1 MNRAT
6 ITGRLTRDV
15 EVRKTQSGL
24 SVASFTVAV
33 DDDTGKDKPPFFIN
47 CVVWRQGAEFLGQ
60 YARKGDMVGV
70 DGKITT
76 RSYENQNGQKVNLT
90 EVTADKVEILAHK
103 GQNQRND
110 NFSAPQ
116 QNRSQTDWNRSQM
129 RQQPNNNQQSDDF
142 GGVYIDSGDLP
153 F

>member
-6 ITGRLTRDV
+6 ITGRLARDV

-60 YARKGDMVGV
+60 YAQKGDMVGV

-76 RSYENQNGQKVNLT
+76 RSYQNQNGQKVNLT
-90 EVTADKVEILAHK
+90 EVLADKVEILAHK

-129 RQQPNNNQQSDDF
+129 RQQPNNNQQSWDA
-142 GGVYIDSGDLP
+142 GGLDISSDDLP